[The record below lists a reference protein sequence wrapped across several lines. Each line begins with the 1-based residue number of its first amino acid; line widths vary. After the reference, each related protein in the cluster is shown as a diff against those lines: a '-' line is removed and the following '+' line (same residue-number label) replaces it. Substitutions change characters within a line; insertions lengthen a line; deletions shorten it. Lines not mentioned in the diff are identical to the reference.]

1 MCIYNFNIS
10 RSFSAKERY
19 TLLKFGECVK
29 EIKALEIQCNSRVL
43 ARSPGLIS
51 CPARLRVHG
60 MWTEQYKV
68 PWRSREENQS
78 SLGGSFMKSRTG

>member
-51 CPARLRVHG
+51 CPAD
-60 MWTEQYKV
+60 
-68 PWRSREENQS
+68 
-78 SLGGSFMKSRTG
+78 